1 MAINE
6 EMMNY
11 VLEHLD
17 EILEDERVKRHI
29 TNKNIE
35 QSQNKK
41 INNNKQKYEIGF
53 DEIINNLF
61 YIFASQNMNVR
72 EISYDLVEKY
82 TQLLKEKSK
91 NKVSVHHFSFIF
103 LRKYLVDNADMY
115 KDSKDHKKI
124 VLDGIVTDSSIVKL
138 VSKQHA
144 KLPMDVY
151 EVMFDLDTYMK
162 IIELYGQEEEKANIK
177 TKK

>member
-6 EMMNY
+6 EIMDY
-11 VLEHLD
+11 ILEHLD

-29 TNKNIE
+29 NNKIVE

-41 INNNKQKYEIGF
+41 TNNNKGKYTIGF

-72 EISYDLVEKY
+72 EISYDLIGKY
-82 TQLLKEKSK
+82 TQLLREKS
-91 NKVSVHHFSFIF
+91 NGKVAVHPFSNVGV
-103 LRKYLVDNADMY
+103 RKYLIDNSDMY
-115 KDSKDHKKI
+115 KDSKDHKKVVI
-124 VLDGIVTDSSIVKL
+124 DGIITDPSIVKL
-138 VSKQHA
+138 VSKQHVR
-144 KLPMDVY
+144 LPIEVY
-151 EVMFDLDTYMK
+151 EVMFDLDTYIK
-162 IIELYGQEEEKANIK
+162 VIELYGEEDIKQNVK